1 MVALKIPGDSLGSQV
16 ISTPQVKN
24 LLNSLGPQCPGMA
37 PSNGFLPHE
46 PGFALTVK
54 RVLPA
59 IERGLL
65 NLKVTTGFQN
75 APRKPGIL
83 QNHLLVSD

>member
-1 MVALKIPGDSLGSQV
+1 
-16 ISTPQVKN
+16 
-24 LLNSLGPQCPGMA
+24 MA
-37 PSNGFLPHE
+37 PSNGLLPHE
-46 PGFALTVK
+46 PGFALPVK
-54 RVLPA
+54 RVLPP